1 MRTSL
6 ERLKALADGNR
17 LRVVAALLEHEELC
31 VCQLVE
37 MLDVA
42 TSTVSRHLS
51 ILQKARLVIFRKE
64 ERWVHYRLDP
74 SFPELIRRWL
84 EEAVLTTAEIEA
96 DRRLLADI
104 TTCERAELCRKQKEH
119 GTRR

>member
-6 ERLKALADGNR
+6 EIVKALADGNR
-17 LRVVAALLEHEELC
+17 LRVVAALLEHDELC

-51 ILQKARLVIFRKE
+51 ILQKAHLVLSRKE

-74 SFPELIRRWL
+74 AFPQLIRRWL
-84 EEAVLTTAEIEA
+84 EQTVLDTAEIAA
-96 DRRLLADI
+96 DRQLLANI
-104 TTCERAELCRKQKEH
+104 LTCERAELCRKQKARGAH
-119 GTRR
+119 R